1 MNKNQFNTPAG
12 VWLQW
17 LIQLKN
23 EGLSIEEIDDLN
35 GYVTDLTQTLLYYYD
50 SDSMELHDNVRKTL
64 DEVFQNIIE
73 MMKNGFSIDQ
83 ITDFLM
89 DIENAYVLPDSEHN
103 PDLVNFFENYL
114 NKEDNDFDNDDEDD
128 DDEDDDDDFDPR
140 KFFPKR

>member
-35 GYVTDLTQTLLYYYD
+35 GYVTDLTKALLYYYD
-50 SDSMELHDNVRKTL
+50 SESMEFHDNVSKTL
-64 DEVFQNIIE
+64 DEIFANIIE
-73 MMKNGFSIDQ
+73 MIKSGFSIDQ

-114 NKEDNDFDNDDEDD
+114 NKDDDDFDNDDEDD
-128 DDEDDDDDFDPR
+128 DDEDDDDFDPR